1 MPSMPNMSLVSFCS
15 ATIAWILA
23 LLLFAFAV
31 QATDNRIAIDDYYRG
46 IYLKVVPAD
55 PTVNPD
61 ISLIG
66 SREAM
71 GALKNAI
78 DLIYEKSPFNAD
90 ALDLLKSKGDVVVIY
105 DPGFPEWS
113 RSDITLA
120 AFLPDLFEPAAD
132 APGDTV
138 FVAMLGRYI
147 IKHSPAEIAAE
158 GIVHELVGHGI
169 QHMNGRLAN
178 MNGLNIECEASL
190 YEMQAFQ
197 DFGVDLYTDYMVN
210 FRLELEDH
218 HCDDFE
224 RFMRTRMGSLM
235 PLWDE
240 SLLDVKQILAIFDEY
255 LAQLPK

>member
-1 MPSMPNMSLVSFCS
+1 MPSMPNISLESFWS
-15 ATIAWILA
+15 ATNAWILA

-55 PTVNPD
+55 PNVNPD

-147 IKHSPAEIAAE
+147 I
-158 GIVHELVGHGI
+158 
-169 QHMNGRLAN
+169 
-178 MNGLNIECEASL
+178 
-190 YEMQAFQ
+190 
-197 DFGVDLYTDYMVN
+197 
-210 FRLELEDH
+210 
-218 HCDDFE
+218 
-224 RFMRTRMGSLM
+224 
-235 PLWDE
+235 
-240 SLLDVKQILAIFDEY
+240 
-255 LAQLPK
+255 